1 MIVEVARKKRR
12 SHPYPLEEATHR
24 IKKYERHVENL
35 IFLLRPE
42 RDHLF
47 KQTGKCYLYENLLGG
62 IDQIDHNGE
71 DDEEDD
77 DTMDTNL
84 RNQRDLR
91 DLLEQTKSLRDHP
104 DANTDDDTID
114 NDDDSDDNGET

>member
-12 SHPYPLEEATHR
+12 SHPYPLDKATHR
-24 IKKYERHVENL
+24 IKKYERHVHNL

-62 IDQIDHNGE
+62 IDQIDRN
-71 DDEEDD
+71 DEGDEDD
-77 DTMDTNL
+77 DTVDTNL
-84 RNQRDLR
+84 QNQRDLR

-104 DANTDDDTID
+104 DANTDDDSIN